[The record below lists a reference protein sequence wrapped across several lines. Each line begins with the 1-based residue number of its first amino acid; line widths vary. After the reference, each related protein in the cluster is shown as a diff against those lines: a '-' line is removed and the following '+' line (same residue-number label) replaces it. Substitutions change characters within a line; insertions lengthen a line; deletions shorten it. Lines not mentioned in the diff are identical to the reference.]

1 MVVIYLI
8 LASLGVAAFVMLTDT
23 RRNDNFQKLEK
34 DAQARRRGDGGGGD
48 GGGGD
53 GGSADCGGDGGGGD
67 GGD

>member
-23 RRNDNFQKLEK
+23 RRNDNFQKLEQ

-48 GGGGD
+48 GGG
-53 GGSADCGGDGGGGD
+53 SEYGGDGGGD
-67 GGD
+67 GGDGGGD